1 MFNVAG
7 AIRPIHSRASGR
19 ASRAFRSMTRCGFAR
34 DKAQARVKA
43 EPADAPIS
51 VVTRISVASASRTF
65 QRVRWP
71 GSSSG
76 VSLSC
81 GYFSRTPGGSG
92 KSSAQPPRGHQ
103 PPSRGAARGRHREPP
118 GRRRSGRPR
127 QSASA
132 PPSPTEPYETCRRRK
147 AGFAVRTRLRSRPN
161 YTIFPGT
168 EETASRQE
176 LWSVGAI

>member
-19 ASRAFRSMTRCGFAR
+19 ASRALRSMTRCGFAR

-65 QRVRWP
+65 QRVRWL
-71 GSSSG
+71 GSSPG
-76 VSLSC
+76 VSVSC
-81 GYFSRTPGGSG
+81 GYFPERPAG
-92 KSSAQPPRGHQ
+92 PENPR
-103 PPSRGAARGRHREPP
+103 PSRRADTSRQSRGVARGRHREPP
-118 GRRRSGRPR
+118 DRRRSGRPR

-147 AGFAVRTRLRSRPN
+147 AGFAVRTRPRSRPN
-161 YTIFPGT
+161 YTIFSGT